1 MIRVSVLYAN
11 GEGAHFDHSYYRDK
25 HVPLVAARLGA
36 SLKSYSIDKG
46 LAGDRPGSSAPYVAM
61 VHLIYESI
69 EDFQASFAPHAAEL
83 LADVPNYTN
92 LAPIMQIS
100 EIVTSTTLEPAKR

>member
-46 LAGDRPGSSAPYVAM
+46 LAGDRAGSSAPYVAM

-92 LAPIMQIS
+92 LDPIMQIS
-100 EIVTSTTLEPAKR
+100 EIVTSTT